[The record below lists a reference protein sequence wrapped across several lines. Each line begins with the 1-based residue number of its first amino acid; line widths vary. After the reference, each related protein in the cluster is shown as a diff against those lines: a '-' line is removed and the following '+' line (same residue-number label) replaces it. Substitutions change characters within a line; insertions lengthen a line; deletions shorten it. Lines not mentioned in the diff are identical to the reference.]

1 MATVIQIKR
10 SPNTTAPA
18 TLKLGELAYTY
29 GTGTQGNAGD
39 RLFIGTGGVDGNG
52 DALFEDI
59 IGGKYFTQKLD
70 HVDGTLTGS
79 SAILVDSNL
88 AINTL
93 NVGNSTTL
101 GGEIRFNEG
110 TNNGTAYIGL
120 KAPNDVSGA
129 GGSQTYTLPSSDGTT
144 GQFLKTDGSGNLAF
158 ATVNQ
163 FITLAADSGT
173 PDQYN
178 TSETLTFAG
187 GQSITTTVSDNQIA
201 IGVTALSIDTG
212 QLTDGG
218 VTNAKLSTSG
228 QLTLGSSTLTLGAT
242 TTDIAGLT
250 SLVVDSLTINGSS
263 ITTTASNTDINLT
276 PHGTGVV
283 KVPSGYDQR
292 AGFDTDSLVPKS
304 YVDAIA
310 EGLHVH
316 ASVKAA
322 TTQTLALESGDTVTY
337 DNGSSGVGATLTL
350 STGISTLDGYTLVN
364 GDRILVK
371 DESTQAHNG
380 IYIRTSAT
388 VLTRATDFDT
398 IAEVASGDF
407 LFVEN
412 GTLNGSNGYV
422 QTETTVAIGTSAI
435 NFEQFSGAGQIDAG
449 AALSKT
455 GNQLNVEVDNSTIEV
470 SADALQL
477 KNLGITDAKIAAG
490 TITRSKLANPFIR
503 LADESSSTGEVYLE
517 DTLEFLAGEG
527 INTTVDNNTIR
538 ISGELATT
546 SNIGVASFNSDNFS
560 VTTGD
565 VEITKIDG
573 GTFP

>member
-1 MATVIQIKR
+1 MSTVIQIKR
-10 SPNTTAPA
+10 SPNTTAPSS
-18 TLKLGELAYTY
+18 LKLGELAYTY

-39 RLFIGTGGVDGNG
+39 RLFIGTGGIDVGTG
-52 DALFEDI
+52 DALFEDV

-70 HVDGTLTGS
+70 HVDGTLTAS
-79 SAILVDSNL
+79 SAILVDANL

-93 NVGNSTTL
+93 NVGNALST

-110 TNNGTAYIGL
+110 TNNGTEYIGL
-120 KAPNDVSGA
+120 KAPNAITTSKTFVLPGA
-129 GGSQTYTLPSSDGTT
+129 DGTS
-144 GQFLKTDGSGNLAF
+144 GQFLKTDGSGNLSF
-158 ATVNQ
+158 GTVNQ
-163 FITLAADSGT
+163 FITLDGDANG
-173 PDQYN
+173 PDTYN
-178 TSETLTFAG
+178 TSETLTFTG
-187 GQSITTTVSDNQIA
+187 GTGINTDVGDNQITFN
-201 IGVTALSIDTG
+201 ISNSGVDTAQIAD
-212 QLTDGG
+212 DA
-218 VTNAKLSTSG
+218 VTNAKLSTNG
-228 QLTLGSSTLTLGAT
+228 ELILGSSTLQLGTT

-250 SLVVDSLTINGSS
+250 SLVVDDITVNGAS
-263 ITTTASNTDINLT
+263 ISTTASNLDINLT

-283 KVPSGYDQR
+283 KVPAGYDQR

-380 IYIRTSAT
+380 IYVRTSAT
-388 VLTRATDFDT
+388 VLTRSDDFDT
-398 IAEVASGDF
+398 TTEVASGDF

-412 GTLNGSNGYV
+412 GTANGSNGFV
-422 QTETTVAIGTSAI
+422 QTETTTTIGTSAI

-455 GNQLNVEVDNSTIEV
+455 GNQLNVEVDDSSIEV
-470 SADALQL
+470 SADALRV
-477 KNLGITDAKIAAG
+477 KALGITDAMLAG
-490 TITRSKLANPFIR
+490 SISSSKLTDPLNFT
-503 LADESSSTGEVYLE
+503 DESSTQGSVRLGG
-517 DTLEFLAGEG
+517 TLEFLAGEG
-527 INTTVDNNTIR
+527 MNTVASGSTLTIA
-538 ISGELATT
+538 GELATT
-546 SNIGVASFNSDNFS
+546 SNIGVASFNSDNFAVS
-560 VTTGD
+560 SGDVTVTT
-565 VEITKIDG
+565 IDG
-573 GTFP
+573 GNF